1 MLSNETLEAKLS
13 LVKEFQ
19 QFAQAQGLVFE
30 FRHEGRKIECYKNYV
45 PKNKPLYALSIAR
58 KMCFP
63 DRPIVS
69 VTFNKAAVEKYL
81 TSYRRLKNK
90 EPDWEHYAMLI
101 HSYFMPGKNPLRP
114 AHLKLS
120 PAQLLCSVA
129 HEGTHATVMHH
140 NYRAIASNLHLSES
154 LAEASSYIL
163 LKGFKEASSNVLMN
177 GKMNGNLVEQQ
188 LTELEDTHRA
198 IGYWLSEFQTF
209 YSSFEEPLPELE
221 KQRADL
227 FIWMEN
233 HFRLIITNP
242 LYLETFDLK
251 LNKGFNNAALA
262 FFASYGIHFKEML
275 DLYSRCG
282 DFRNFLEGINER
294 AEKTGKR
301 LLFP

>member
-1 MLSNETLEAKLS
+1 MPQNQQSLEAKLS

-58 KMCFP
+58 KMYFP

-69 VTFNKAAVEKYL
+69 VTFNKALFEKYL
-81 TSYRRLKNK
+81 TSYRRLKDK

-101 HSYFMPGKNPLRP
+101 HLYFTPGKNPLRP

-177 GKMNGNLVEQQ
+177 GNLVEQQ

-198 IGYWLSEFQTF
+198 IGYWLSEFHAF

-221 KQRADL
+221 KRRADL

-233 HFRLIITNP
+233 QLRLEITNP

-251 LNKGFNNAALA
+251 LNKGLNNAALA
-262 FFASYGIHFKEML
+262 FFASYGIYFKEML
-275 DLYSRCG
+275 DFYSQCG
-282 DFRNFLEGINER
+282 DFRNFLEEVNGR